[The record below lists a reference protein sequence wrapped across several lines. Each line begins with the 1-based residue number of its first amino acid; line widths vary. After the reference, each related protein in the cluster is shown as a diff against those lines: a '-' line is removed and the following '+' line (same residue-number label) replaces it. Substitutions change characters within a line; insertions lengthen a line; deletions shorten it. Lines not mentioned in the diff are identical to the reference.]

1 MSNNRYNKPKVDY
14 TPREERKKVEEPTVA
29 LNPCCV
35 CKKTITTGYYGSHAL
50 GGTCCKK
57 CEDNFVQGDNHENAI
72 PVNSFHGAIFSPR

>member
-1 MSNNRYNKPKVDY
+1 MSNNRKPSPPQY

-35 CKKTITTGYYGSHAL
+35 CQKTITTGYYGSHAL

-72 PVNSFHGAIFSPR
+72 PVNSFNGAIYRPC